1 MHQNTTGNVR
11 TPSAWAA
18 ILSVIVVITAL
29 LVWGSF
35 RSAKSMSTAAA
46 SDEDIFIHATPGD
59 VVKVVL
65 EIETASTEGSLR
77 GELLQKE
84 TEKIYRRTN
93 TQVTAQSGAQTKI
106 VMGKQTDIHPAAVV
120 HLTGVLKKDR
130 SVDASQI
137 VILTGYVEIK

>member
-77 GELLQKE
+77 GKLLQKE

>member
-1 MHQNTTGNVR
+1 MNQTTTSNVR
-11 TPSAWAA
+11 TRSVWAA
-18 ILSVIVVITAL
+18 ALSVIIVLTAF

-46 SDEDIFIHATPGD
+46 SDEDVFIHATPGD
-59 VVKVVL
+59 IVKMVL
-65 EIETASTEGSLR
+65 EIENSSTEGSLR
-77 GELLQKE
+77 GKLLQKE
-84 TEKIYRRTN
+84 TEEIYRRTN

-106 VMGKQTDIHPAAVV
+106 VMGKQSNIHPAAVV
-120 HLTGVLKKDR
+120 HVTGVLKKDR

>member
-106 VMGKQTDIHPAAVV
+106 VMGKQADIHPAAVV